1 MKARGSLA
9 VHKFSAGKPSVLLG
23 MLLVVFITAMAGAF
37 IYGAVHGRYDNEYL
51 SIVGEQRLL
60 SQRIVA
66 NAVESARGSR
76 AASTRLR
83 AFEERFLETLTLL
96 RNGNPSTG
104 LPPIPAE
111 LLPPLVAVEK
121 SWQAGQVNIDTILG
135 GRDSIISVNRFVDGL
150 HDLTPKL
157 SAISE
162 EVVNILVLKKA
173 KQDLIYLATRQLM
186 LVQRIENNLNNIL
199 TGQKDAA
206 TAADLFGQDVALFG
220 QVLDGMLKDS
230 KTLKIKAVK
239 NLDIRKKLTEVA
251 TLFAAIHQNM
261 GGILELSPLLFSV
274 NEAAGKAEYFS
285 ADLLSSTTRLEQGFM
300 HYSRRLDVLFF
311 QGVVAGLLAV
321 ATLLGLGYFL
331 VREARQRLAETTEQ
345 GRRNQ
350 RAILRLLDELTNLAE
365 GDLTTHAT
373 VTEDITGAIAD
384 SVNYAIDALRSLVT
398 TINQTAGEVA
408 SAAGTTQAIAI
419 DLKDASAHQASE
431 VSSAGY
437 SIGEMAEAMDKV
449 SKNAL
454 GSARVAMSSV
464 DMASK
469 GASTVRL
476 SIEGMDTIREQ
487 IQETSKR
494 IKRLGESSQEIGD
507 ITGLI
512 TEIADQTNILAL
524 NAAIQAST
532 AGEAGRGF
540 AVVADEVQRLAE
552 RTGAASKQVEVLV
565 RTIQADTSEAAS
577 SMEQSTAGVVRGAK
591 LAENAG
597 EALIAIES
605 GSKKLAKLIQNIS
618 KEASQQAQAATSIS
632 NTVDVIQDI
641 TAQTTGSISKT
652 ASSIGELTLLAN
664 SLREKVKGFK
674 LPKIDQAEMDTVILR
689 SRELLDSE

>member
-1 MKARGSLA
+1 M
-9 VHKFSAGKPSVLLG
+9 
-23 MLLVVFITAMAGAF
+23 
-37 IYGAVHGRYDNEYL
+37 
-51 SIVGEQRLL
+51 SIVSEQRLL

-66 NAVESARGSR
+66 NAAESARGSR
-76 AASTRLR
+76 AASTRLQ
-83 AFEERFLETLTLL
+83 AFEERFLETLDLL
-96 RNGNPSTG
+96 RNGNPATG

-121 SWQAGQVNIDTILG
+121 SWQAGRVNIDTILG

-162 EVVNILVLKKA
+162 EVVNILVSKKA
-173 KQDLIYLATRQLM
+173 KQDLIYLSTRQLM
-186 LVQRIENNLNNIL
+186 LVQRIENNLNNIVA
-199 TGQKDAA
+199 GQKDVA
-206 TAADLFGQDVALFG
+206 TAADFFGQDVALFG
-220 QVLDGMLKDS
+220 QVLEGMLKGS
-230 KTLKIKAVK
+230 KSLNIKVVK
-239 NLDIRKKLTEVA
+239 NPTIRKKLTEVE
-251 TLFAAIHQNM
+251 TLFAEIHQNM

-285 ADLLSSTTRLEQGFM
+285 ADLLASTTRLEQGFV

-431 VSSAGY
+431 VATASH
-437 SIGEMAEAMDKV
+437 SIGEMAAAMDKV

-552 RTGAASKQVEVLV
+552 RTSAASKQVEVLV

-577 SMEQSTAGVVRGAK
+577 SMEQSTAGVVRGAN

-605 GSKKLAKLIQNIS
+605 GSKKLASLIQNIS
-618 KEASQQAQAATSIS
+618 KEASQQAQAATTIS

-641 TAQTTGSISKT
+641 TAQTSGSISKT

-674 LPKIDQAEMDTVILR
+674 LPEIDQAEMDTVILR
-689 SRELLDSE
+689 NKDLLG

>member
-23 MLLVVFITAMAGAF
+23 LLLVVFITAMAGAF

-76 AASTRLR
+76 AASTRLQ

-96 RNGNPSTG
+96 RKGNPATG

-121 SWQAGQVNIDTILG
+121 SWQAGRVNIDTILG
-135 GRDSIISVNRFVDGL
+135 GRDSIISVNRFVEGL

-199 TGQKDAA
+199 TSQKNAA

-220 QVLDGMLKDS
+220 QVLDGMLKGS

-239 NLDIRKKLTEVA
+239 NPDIRKKLTEVA

-437 SIGEMAEAMDKV
+437 SIGEMAAAMDKV

-674 LPKIDQAEMDTVILR
+674 LPEIDQAEMDTVILR
-689 SRELLDSE
+689 NKELLGSE

>member
-1 MKARGSLA
+1 M
-9 VHKFSAGKPSVLLG
+9 
-23 MLLVVFITAMAGAF
+23 
-37 IYGAVHGRYDNEYL
+37 
-51 SIVGEQRLL
+51 SIVSEQRLL

-66 NAVESARGSR
+66 NAAESARGSR
-76 AASTRLR
+76 AASTRLQ
-83 AFEERFLETLTLL
+83 AFEERFLETLDLL
-96 RNGNPSTG
+96 RNGNPATG

-121 SWQAGQVNIDTILG
+121 SWQAGRVNIDTILG

-162 EVVNILVLKKA
+162 EVVNILVSKKA

-186 LVQRIENNLNNIL
+186 LVQRIENNLNNIVA
-199 TGQKDAA
+199 GQKDVA
-206 TAADLFGQDVALFG
+206 TAADFFGQDVALFG
-220 QVLDGMLKDS
+220 QVLEGMLKGS
-230 KTLKIKAVK
+230 KSLNIKVVK
-239 NLDIRKKLTEVA
+239 NSTIRKKLTEVE
-251 TLFAAIHQNM
+251 TLFAEIHQNM

-285 ADLLSSTTRLEQGFM
+285 ADLLASTTRLEQGFV

-431 VSSAGY
+431 VATASH
-437 SIGEMAEAMDKV
+437 SIGEMAAAMDKV

-552 RTGAASKQVEVLV
+552 RTSAASKQVEVLV

-577 SMEQSTAGVVRGAK
+577 SMEQSTAGVVRGAN

-605 GSKKLAKLIQNIS
+605 GSKKLASLIQNIS
-618 KEASQQAQAATSIS
+618 KEASQQAQAATTIS

-641 TAQTTGSISKT
+641 TAQTSGSISKT

-674 LPKIDQAEMDTVILR
+674 LPEIDQAEMDTVILR
-689 SRELLDSE
+689 NKDLLG